1 MRQTKK
7 TRKKTAAQRKPELV
21 KSSAAYRKWLQLC
34 DSVAKRKKRRKK

>member
-7 TRKKTAAQRKPELV
+7 TRKKTAAQRKPELA

-34 DSVAKRKKRRKK
+34 DSVQKKDAKKK